1 MSRRTALPGWIGL
14 VRAELH
20 ATVDCGE
27 QQEDVSLERLIHATA
42 RMHGTRGDRHGRG
55 SSRCHGEWKLDQDS
69 GWGVVELDMIQQDLL
84 PPWTA
89 WAFGSFQKLWS
100 SLLGPSDAAAGS
112 KSENHVADW
121 SGFQLALHIRLGR
134 LSDRFRPEFNNISTY
149 QIGRNTTRA
158 VAVQHVRL
166 LGNCLYKKRISQPWG

>member
-1 MSRRTALPGWIGL
+1 MSRRLALPGWIGL

-20 ATVDCGE
+20 ATADCGE
-27 QQEDVSLERLIHATA
+27 QQEDVSLKAADPCSGTHAWDKV
-42 RMHGTRGDRHGRG
+42 DRHGRG

-69 GWGVVELDMIQQDLL
+69 GWGVVELVMIQQDLL

-112 KSENHVADW
+112 KSENLVADW
-121 SGFQLALHIRLGR
+121 SGFQFALHLRLGR

-149 QIGRNTTRA
+149 QIVRNTTRA
-158 VAVQHVRL
+158 SVQYVRL
-166 LGNCLYKKRISQPWG
+166 TVTVYKVYIKRNS